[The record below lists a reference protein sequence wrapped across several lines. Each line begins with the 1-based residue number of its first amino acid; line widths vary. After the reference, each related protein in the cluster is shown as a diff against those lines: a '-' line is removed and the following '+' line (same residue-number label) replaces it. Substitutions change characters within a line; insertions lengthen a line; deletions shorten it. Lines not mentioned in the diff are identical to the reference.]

1 VKERA
6 TAGIEPECGANF
18 NRTPSKTGI
27 KNVSNAICQNI
38 QVILV
43 NPSHPGNMGAVARAM
58 KNMGL
63 TQLVIVA
70 PQRDVLDSEA
80 RARAAGALDI
90 LRQATVT
97 ASFDQAIAQCGL
109 VIGASARLRT
119 IPWPAVDP
127 HQCAQR
133 VVQTALTQKVALV
146 FGREDTGLT
155 NEELDKCH
163 WHVHIPAN
171 PEYSSLNLGAAV
183 QVITYEIRMAMLA
196 LQGPILQVPADH
208 PLATAADLEGLYAH
222 LESTLKQIGFYDPTN
237 PRQLFRRLRR
247 LFNRSQL
254 DKMEM
259 NILRGIL
266 AAVDDKISLH

>member
-1 VKERA
+1 M
-6 TAGIEPECGANF
+6 
-18 NRTPSKTGI
+18 
-27 KNVSNAICQNI
+27 SNTVNQNI
-38 QVILV
+38 QVVLV

-63 TQLVIVA
+63 TQLVIVE

-90 LRQATVT
+90 LRQATIT
-97 ASFDQAIAQCGL
+97 GSFDQAIAQCGL

-119 IPWPAVDP
+119 IPWPTVDP
-127 HQCAQR
+127 HQCAQM
-133 VVQTALTQKVALV
+133 VVQQAAAQKIALV

-155 NEELDKCH
+155 NEELEKCH

-171 PEYSSLNLGAAV
+171 PDYSSLNLGAAV
-183 QVITYEIRMAMLA
+183 QVITYEIRMAELA
-196 LQGPILQVPADH
+196 RQGQAVQVVSDH
-208 PLATAADLEGLYAH
+208 PLATAAELEGLFAH
-222 LESTLKQIGFYDPTN
+222 LETTLQHIGFYDPDN

-247 LFNRSQL
+247 LFNRAQL

-266 AAVDDKISLH
+266 AAVDDKTSAS